1 MKKFVY
7 GMSIVTMVVMMS
19 LVCSCGNGSQK
30 QGEASE
36 DSLAVSTETKETPS
50 DPFVGKTY
58 SGSGNGGG
66 LYTEMTISFLAD
78 NKCAC
83 VSDWYQAYSTKKE
96 LHGNYEVKGK
106 QVFVHC
112 KNDNI
117 NYDFEFDVK
126 ENGRVIEFNHFDPS
140 MGGTMGNDYMMLEL
154 QGEEA
159 KATAKPIKYYL
170 KGTKD
175 GFMDVDNIE
184 MTLTVHPADTKGVS
198 QVECILHIL
207 SPEGS
212 VEGTNHLKGTLKG
225 KKLEFSQKNESG
237 AVSYEGIFDGKSYNG
252 EYSVMS
258 VKVYGGAFSLDVK

>member
-1 MKKFVY
+1 
-7 GMSIVTMVVMMS
+7 MS
-19 LVCSCGNGSQK
+19 LLTMILMMGIVCSCGNSSKK
-30 QGEASE
+30 QGEAPV
-36 DSLAVSTETKETPS
+36 DSIAVSTEAKVIETETKETPS

-58 SGSGNGGG
+58 KGCGNGGG

-96 LHGNYEVKGK
+96 LHGSYEIKGK

-117 NYDFEFDVK
+117 NYNFGFDVK
-126 ENGRVIEFNHFDPS
+126 ENGRVIEFNHSDPS

-159 KATAKPIKYYL
+159 KAKPIKYYL
-170 KGTKD
+170 KGTKE
-175 GFMDVDNIE
+175 GFMDIDNIE

-198 QVECILHIL
+198 QVECTLHIL
-207 SPEGS
+207 SAEGK
-212 VEGTNHLKGTLKG
+212 VDGTNHLKGTLKG
-225 KKLEFSQKNESG
+225 KTLVFSQEDESG
-237 AVSYEGIFDGKSYNG
+237 AISYEGIFDGKSYKG

-258 VKVYGGAFSLDVK
+258 VKVYDGTFSLDVK